1 MKAAIRGRQV
11 FIQTLGAHGE
21 IGHTSTLT
29 IVRKRSNDC
38 EPGTAKSTSNEWV
51 EITMVLWS
59 QHLFHAFWA
68 NRGVRW
74 NRGNRTLPFPARL
87 DTENRFPEWRHGHL
101 VDAFDAAGEG
111 NGSNYFMG
119 KPGALFRAALYLNP
133 HTTRRIHDP
142 TGNTQAYCKAI
153 YGGAAAY
160 SLENALEND
169 MFADPLF
176 HAISP

>member
-1 MKAAIRGRQV
+1 
-11 FIQTLGAHGE
+11 
-21 IGHTSTLT
+21 
-29 IVRKRSNDC
+29 
-38 EPGTAKSTSNEWV
+38 
-51 EITMVLWS
+51 
-59 QHLFHAFWA
+59 
-68 NRGVRW
+68 
-74 NRGNRTLPFPARL
+74 
-87 DTENRFPEWRHGHL
+87 
-101 VDAFDAAGEG
+101 
-111 NGSNYFMG
+111 MG